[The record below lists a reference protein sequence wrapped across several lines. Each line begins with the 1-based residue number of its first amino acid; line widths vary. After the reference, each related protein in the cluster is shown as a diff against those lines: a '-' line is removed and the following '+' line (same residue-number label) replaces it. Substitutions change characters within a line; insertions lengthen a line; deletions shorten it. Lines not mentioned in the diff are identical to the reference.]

1 MLGKH
6 KKLLAVWDQACLDI
20 RQTKNGRWFDQ
31 KVTPDVMAAV
41 CGVVVA
47 YCNDSARERFTVRNL
62 WESEDFKESVER
74 DFGKPS
80 PQNPGAAS
88 EYDKFI
94 AQPLNVLRSAQI
106 LKLESERPNKVFRIN
121 SDLSDVLHKMAD
133 SERETAEFLNAY
145 IEEVFRQSGLLGLRD
160 GFFARQDESA
170 FQKLKAGYS
179 RFIIDNTRINT
190 EVECNRIFAKVVNIP
205 AYFRRSKGAE
215 MGKISRAP
223 ISLSDIRYNRIN
235 FRDAAAGKPK
245 DIPRQQY
252 QGRLISCEASV
263 LPGPSVRR
271 VVRDVKDFHKHEPEI
286 RDRFSAV
293 NPKASHKV
301 DGHHIFPQARHPL
314 LARFRE
320 NIILLTPTQHGGHAH
335 AGDSGFGE
343 ISQSYQHLCLQKK
356 LESVEKCDKDLNCV
370 FYSFSDYKK
379 MLFMAG
385 IIDRSDGGKNGEK
398 LVDLTFDDVRRI
410 MSDYY
415 AAGK

>member
-20 RQTKNGRWFDQ
+20 RQTRDGRWFDQ
-31 KVTPDVMAAV
+31 KVTPDVMAAI
-41 CGVVVA
+41 CGVIVA
-47 YCNDSARERFTVRNL
+47 YCNDSDRKYFTVRNL
-62 WESEDFKESVER
+62 WKSEDFKKNMER

-80 PQNPGAAS
+80 PQNPGAAR

-94 AQPLNVLRSAQI
+94 AQPLDVLRSAQI

-133 SERETAEFLNAY
+133 SEREAAEFLNAY

-160 GFFARQDESA
+160 GFFARQDQSA

-179 RFIIDNTRINT
+179 RFIIENTHINT

-205 AYFRRSKGAE
+205 AYFRRRKGAE

-223 ISLSDIRYNRIN
+223 ISLGDIRYNRIN

-245 DIPRQQY
+245 DIPRQQR
-252 QGRLISCEASV
+252 RLISCGMSE
-263 LPGPSVRR
+263 PSVRR
-271 VVRDVKDFHKHEPEI
+271 VVRDVKDFHKHKPEI

-320 NIILLTPTQHGGHAH
+320 NIILLTPMQHVCHAH
-335 AGDSGFGE
+335 AGDSGFGV

-356 LESVEKCDKDLNCV
+356 LESVEKCDKGLNCV